1 MNVRSDYHEESAG
14 SVTVREVLERAR
26 TDDGQAALK
35 SVHAGGRLPEA
46 DGRRPAEVIRNNAA
60 RRRWAR
66 ICDMPDYV
74 ITLRASPPESPV
86 PRFAV
91 PTTGVMEAASFGLR
105 HFDASDA
112 HFDVESTVEVSSDNA
127 EEGIHQ
133 MTVRK
138 VLQWLNEDEEGRKFN
153 VAEGM
158 HRLTA
163 LAKELK
169 A

>member
-1 MNVRSDYHEESAG
+1 
-14 SVTVREVLERAR
+14 
-26 TDDGQAALK
+26 
-35 SVHAGGRLPEA
+35 
-46 DGRRPAEVIRNNAA
+46 
-60 RRRWAR
+60 
-66 ICDMPDYV
+66 MPDYV

-86 PRFAV
+86 RRFAV
-91 PTTGVMEAASFGLR
+91 LTTGVMEAASFGLR

-112 HFDVESTVEVSSDNA
+112 HFDAESTVEV
-127 EEGIHQ
+127 ELRQRGGGIHQ

-138 VLQWLNEDEEGRKFN
+138 VLQWLTEDEEGRKFN